1 MTFDISKEDAV
12 RNVKQIIS
20 FLLFSIRY
28 CRTVETSEARER
40 QPNLTNRFWRDVNQ
54 KIPDF
59 YNNKPVLFSM
69 DISCDELGEDDPRKE
84 SRGTDTDVLLL
95 KGEPPCAWPYN
106 QGVLQEVDDTS
117 QSKEAVNVTEERCE
131 SDNEKLIHPEVEKG
145 L

>member
-1 MTFDISKEDAV
+1 M
-12 RNVKQIIS
+12 
-20 FLLFSIRY
+20 
-28 CRTVETSEARER
+28 SEASER

-54 KIPDF
+54 KIPDS

-69 DISCDELGEDDPRKE
+69 ECELGEDDPRKE
-84 SRGTDTDVLLL
+84 SRGTDTDVLSLL
-95 KGEPPCAWPYN
+95 KGEPPSAWLYN